1 MKDKHYYVEGI
12 SGLVFDKDGNINH
25 DMSIV
30 MLSREDIDITQKAFA
45 VLMLSNPSLNFEFYG
60 VDVNTFKIGCNGNTY
75 VFEAI
80 ENPDDGYRSMMDT
93 ILVRTP
99 KDLIFSGGPIAS
111 VVMKFYISENT
122 DYSFT
127 GFDLIDIKSGGTILR
142 VGTECYDS
150 YYPEFTVLYDPSC
163 LNVKCARAENAK

>member
-1 MKDKHYYVEGI
+1 MSIKSKHNQVKNEHYYVEGVN
-12 SGLVFDKDGNINH
+12 GLVFDEDGNIDH

-30 MLSREDIDITQKAFA
+30 MLSRENIDITQKAFA
-45 VLMLSNPSLNFEFYG
+45 VLALSNPSLNFEFYG

-99 KDLIFSGGPIAS
+99 QDLIFSDRPIAN
-111 VVMKFYISENT
+111 VVMKFYINQKV

-127 GFDLIDIKSGGTILR
+127 GFDLIDVKSEEMILR
-142 VGTECYDS
+142 IGTECYDS
-150 YYPEFTVLYDPSC
+150 YYPEFIVTYDPSC
-163 LNVKCARAENAK
+163 LNT